1 MLKYISIIGIIENSK
16 TNQNGDTPDQEKLVA
31 SINILIKPL
40 ASLISLK
47 QSGMLLVSNKEFK
60 EVEKN
65 KGCLTEVKKVRY
77 NFIES
82 SVFCYVV

>member
-40 ASLISLK
+40 APLISLK
-47 QSGMLLVSNKEFK
+47 QSEMLLVSNKEFK

-65 KGCLTEVKKVRY
+65 KGC
-77 NFIES
+77 
-82 SVFCYVV
+82 

>member
-1 MLKYISIIGIIENSK
+1 MLKYISIIGITENSK

-65 KGCLTEVKKVRY
+65 KGC
-77 NFIES
+77 
-82 SVFCYVV
+82 

>member
-47 QSGMLLVSNKEFK
+47 QSGMLLVSNREFK

-65 KGCLTEVKKVRY
+65 KGC
-77 NFIES
+77 
-82 SVFCYVV
+82 

>member
-1 MLKYISIIGIIENSK
+1 MLKYISIIGITENSK

-31 SINILIKPL
+31 FINILIKPL
-40 ASLISLK
+40 GSLISLK

-65 KGCLTEVKKVRY
+65 KGC
-77 NFIES
+77 
-82 SVFCYVV
+82 

>member
-40 ASLISLK
+40 GSLISLK

-65 KGCLTEVKKVRY
+65 KGC
-77 NFIES
+77 
-82 SVFCYVV
+82 

>member
-1 MLKYISIIGIIENSK
+1 MLKYISIIGITENSK

-31 SINILIKPL
+31 FINILVKPL

-65 KGCLTEVKKVRY
+65 KGC
-77 NFIES
+77 
-82 SVFCYVV
+82 

>member
-1 MLKYISIIGIIENSK
+1 MLKYIAIIGIIENSK

-65 KGCLTEVKKVRY
+65 KGC
-77 NFIES
+77 
-82 SVFCYVV
+82 

>member
-65 KGCLTEVKKVRY
+65 KGC
-77 NFIES
+77 
-82 SVFCYVV
+82 

>member
-1 MLKYISIIGIIENSK
+1 MLIYISIIGIIENSK

-65 KGCLTEVKKVRY
+65 KGC
-77 NFIES
+77 
-82 SVFCYVV
+82 